1 MLASILLIDIL
12 NIHFLEIE
20 LKMKRDELMEKI
32 CIFYTKKSCN
42 NCNECNI
49 CDLDKNKICN
59 NCGICILEEGIDIKA
74 IKIDEINEEDSIEIE
89 DPALSDNVNI
99 QYEAIQEQSNL
110 DLVSLESF
118 SENNED
124 WKLIDDIDGLAEILL
139 DINKSNKFT
148 KEVFPGLIYIDKN
161 QIK

>member
-1 MLASILLIDIL
+1 
-12 NIHFLEIE
+12 
-20 LKMKRDELMEKI
+20 MKRDELMEKV
-32 CIFYTKKSCN
+32 CIFYAKRLCD

-49 CDLDKNKICN
+49 CDVDKNKICD

-74 IKIDEINEEDSIEIE
+74 IKIDEINEDDSIEIQDQTE
-89 DPALSDNVNI
+89 LENVNLQNVNL
-99 QYEAIQEQSNL
+99 QYEIIQEELNL
-110 DLVSLESF
+110 YKASSDIF

-124 WKLIDDIDGLAEILL
+124 WKLIDDIDGLGEILS
-139 DINKSNKFT
+139 DVNKSNKIT